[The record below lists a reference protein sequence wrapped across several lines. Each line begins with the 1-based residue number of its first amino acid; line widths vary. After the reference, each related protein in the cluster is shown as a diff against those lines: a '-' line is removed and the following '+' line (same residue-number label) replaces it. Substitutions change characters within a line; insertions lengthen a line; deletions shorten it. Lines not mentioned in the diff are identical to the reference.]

1 MSLFSPPPVHNSVLF
16 LWLRYKST
24 ALHEQKYFYW
34 LCYYWE
40 MHWENVKIFHLYV
53 EENKH
58 SGLNK
63 IFTAPD
69 TCHM

>member
-1 MSLFSPPPVHNSVLF
+1 MSLFSPPPVYNSVLF

-24 ALHEQKYFYW
+24 ALEQKYFFTGYVITR
-34 LCYYWE
+34 E
-40 MHWENVKIFHLYV
+40 MHWENIKIFHLYV